1 VTVLTFESHGSR
13 CEATHLAATS
23 DELAGPAGRPCVVMA
38 HGFGTTRDSGLAPFA
53 DAFAAAGCDVLLFDY
68 RGFGGSDAPVGTPR
82 QDVDHRRHREDYA
95 AALAFVR
102 ARPGVDPDRVALW
115 GTSYSGGHV
124 LAVAADDRRVAAVV
138 SQGAA
143 VDGLAALTG
152 RGKVRRPGAA
162 PRRRTPGKVR
172 ALAAA
177 VAGDLL
183 RARTGRPPRLI
194 SFVGDEASGALISGS
209 GAVDFEA
216 MTGPTFRNEMCARGI
231 ARIGLNRP
239 VRRADRVACPT
250 LLVLAEYDEI
260 APAAAVREAARR
272 MGDRADVAAYPCEH
286 FALYAGPVH
295 AEVVA
300 REAAFLVTHLG
311 PAS

>member
-1 VTVLTFESHGSR
+1 LTVLTFDSSGSW
-13 CEATHLAATS
+13 CEATLHPADS
-23 DELAGPAGRPCVVMA
+23 DDLVGPAGRPCVVMA

-53 DAFAAAGCDVLLFDY
+53 AAFVRAGCDVLTFDY
-68 RGFGGSDAPVGTPR
+68 RGFGGSEAPVGAPR
-82 QDVDHRRHREDYA
+82 QDVDHRRHREDYR

-124 LAVAADDRRVAAVV
+124 LAVAAEDHRVAAVV

-162 PRRRTPGKVR
+162 PRRRTPGKGR

-177 VAGDLL
+177 VADDLL
-183 RARTGRPPRLI
+183 RARTGRPPRLVP
-194 SFVGDEASGALISGS
+194 FVGDEASGALISGS

-231 ARIGLNRP
+231 VRIAANRP
-239 VRRADRVACPT
+239 IRRVSAIRCPT
-250 LLVLAEYDEI
+250 LLVVAEHDEI
-260 APAAAVREAARR
+260 APSTSVHDAARR
-272 MGDRADVAAYPCEH
+272 MGEHAEVAAYPCEH

-295 AEVVA
+295 DEVLA
-300 REAAFLVTHLG
+300 WETAFLLEHLRAV
-311 PAS
+311 P